1 MKKHMFLYIIIISI
15 LICSFYAFY
24 DIKMN
29 YRKYST
35 STTEYTLDNKE
46 NDKEDNRVESNIND
60 NDKNEVPDTNINI
73 EKDNNIFG
81 DYEMVAREKLNEL
94 TIDEKIAQ
102 TLLVRNSDALQTDQ
116 EQYQFG
122 GIVFFEK
129 DFKNKSKEEVITMIS
144 NLQNKSKIPLLT
156 AIDEEGGK
164 VSRIS
169 SNKNLTPKPFK
180 SSHDLYE
187 SGGFDAIKNDTLLK
201 STILSSLGLNLN
213 LAPVV
218 DISTNESDYIYN
230 RTIGLSAEDTGKFA
244 KTVIEISKAESVSYT
259 LKHFPG
265 YGNNADTHKGI
276 SIDTRTYEDIIN
288 NDLIPFKEGI
298 KAGAEAIMVSHN
310 IVTSIDS
317 NYPSTLSKPIHD
329 LLRNDLKFTGVIIT
343 DDLSMAALDEYD
355 NTEVLAIKA
364 GNDLLI
370 TSDYKTSFQNIKN
383 GLANNLITEEELNNI
398 VIRILSWKYYKKLL

>member
-1 MKKHMFLYIIIISI
+1 MKKNMLLTIIIISI

-35 STTEYTLDNKE
+35 STTEYTGN
-46 NDKEDNRVESNIND
+46 NNNNNNVISDKQEEDNTTK
-60 NDKNEVPDTNINI
+60 DKDTNKSNG
-73 EKDNNIFG
+73 IFA
-81 DYEMVAREKLNEL
+81 DYEELAKQKLKEL
-94 TIDEKIAQ
+94 SIDEKIAQ
-102 TLLVRNSDALQTDQ
+102 TLLVRNNDALQTEQ

-129 DFKNKSKEEVITMIS
+129 DFKNKSRDEVITMIS
-144 NLQNKSKIPLLT
+144 NLQSKSKIPLLT

-169 SNKNLTPKPFK
+169 SNPNLTSEPFK
-180 SSHDLYE
+180 SSHDLYVD
-187 SGGFDAIKNDTLLK
+187 GGFEAIKSDTLRK
-201 STILSSLGLNLN
+201 SSILSNLGLNLN

-218 DISTNESDYIYN
+218 DISTNESDYMYN
-230 RTIGLSAEDTGKFA
+230 RSIGLNAEDTGKFA
-244 KTVIEISKAESVSYT
+244 KVVIETSKAESVSYT

-265 YGNNADTHKGI
+265 YSNNADTHKGI

-317 NYPSTLSKPIHD
+317 KYPSTLSKPIHD
-329 LLRNDLKFTGVIIT
+329 LLRNDLKFTGIIIT

-355 NTEVLAIKA
+355 NKDVQAIKA

-370 TSDYKTSFQNIKN
+370 TSDYKTSFQNIKK
-383 GLANNLITEEELNNI
+383 GIEDNLITEAELDSI
-398 VIRILSWKYYKKLL
+398 VTRILSWKYYKKLL